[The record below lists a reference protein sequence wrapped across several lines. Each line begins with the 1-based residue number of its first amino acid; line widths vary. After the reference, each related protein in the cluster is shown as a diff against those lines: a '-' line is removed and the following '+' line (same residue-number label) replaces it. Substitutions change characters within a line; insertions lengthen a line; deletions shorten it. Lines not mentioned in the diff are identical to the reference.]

1 MSDHIQVGKINKFHA
16 LNSNESEDSLNF
28 KPVVFNPEI
37 IQDVQTDFSHNREY
51 SIKEKKELDRFL
63 GDFLYDS
70 STLGLQEISNY
81 NKSVGWLNITDR
93 AVNSFKVYTGQTDR
107 IELEEN
113 LKQEQKDYKKL
124 KDTAYSKSGAFESQI
139 ERKFGIP
146 YSHQNIAYLKN
157 TAEEYTRVTVY
168 HEKYEGL
175 KQGFS
180 DVKNILR
187 QEQEYK
193 QALKYVK
200 GPAAQALSA
209 PSPSSHEKF
218 GETLLY
224 FCNGNQELV
233 NEYMKNISARY
244 TTRAEIEKHM
254 PEIMDE
260 LLNKCE
266 SEYKDALG
274 VKSYAQYEN
283 EYNIACKKVFGKEDS
298 KKIAQNFVKNAKNQA
313 AYTEIGLTIATSILL
328 PQSSI
333 VKNSFQKMAVQYGKK
348 AAVSN
353 LKSKMTFTMGAMPAT
368 LTTLNAAT
376 SEEGFTEQN
385 IKEIKEK
392 FKNGMLYGGFGA
404 YASGPLGNA
413 VSNILSKK
421 PYLFSTAVSKSIGTA
436 TETTAD
442 VIFDRITSDVEFK
455 DSLKQN
461 GGFNLGMM
469 IAGGMIHKY
478 INKLNV
484 SNSNTGEYIVK
495 DNNGKT
501 IFKSKDS
508 NELAGFVMA
517 QGLQRREKIKEQ
529 IQNGKKLNY
538 HNLKIPRGQLSAPRA
553 GFDETPKAYVDM
565 IKNNKTELKNMCR
578 SYLNGEIDDSI
589 LASKFENFLA
599 DKMNMPAYPEIKKL
613 QNSRADGEFDAT
625 EMTIT
630 FDTEDMGR
638 LSKFFGTLMH
648 EMHHFLQTK
657 EILCNMSI
665 DEYANRKAIDFVN
678 KDKLNNPQKYD
689 TPEKLNNRINSLT
702 TATANAYK
710 EAGWDDVTSNYPR
723 NNFLSNEYIRA
734 EKLMQADLNYDS
746 NDLKSY
752 YSNLQETEAHEIN
765 VRTELEF
772 EYSILET
779 ISKEEYETANKVYS
793 LINEN
798 YKDYEPLLNIKASID
813 ADSYSLVELV
823 KEAKSMG
830 VTKPE
835 EIVVLL
841 IDEN

>member
-51 SIKEKKELDRFL
+51 STKEKKELDRFL

-298 KKIAQNFVKNAKNQA
+298 KKIAQNFVKNATNQA

-461 GGFNLGMM
+461 GGFNLGML

-478 INKLNV
+478 LNKLNV

-648 EMHHFLQTK
+648 EMHHFLQ
-657 EILCNMSI
+657 EILCNKSI

>member
-218 GETLLY
+218 GETLLN

-233 NEYMKNISARY
+233 NEYIKNISARY

-478 INKLNV
+478 LNKLNV

-578 SYLNGEIDDSI
+578 SYLNGEIDDLI

-702 TATANAYK
+702 TATANTYK

-823 KEAKSMG
+823 KEAKSME

>member
-193 QALKYVK
+193 QALKYVN

-218 GETLLY
+218 GETLLN
-224 FCNGNQELV
+224 FCNGNQGLV
-233 NEYMKNISARY
+233 DEYMKNISARY

-478 INKLNV
+478 LNKLNV
-484 SNSNTGEYIVK
+484 SNSNTREYIVK

-657 EILCNMSI
+657 EILCNMPI

-734 EKLMQADLNYDS
+734 EKLMQADPNYDS

>member
-51 SIKEKKELDRFL
+51 STKEKKELDRFL

-175 KQGFS
+175 KQDFS

-254 PEIMDE
+254 PEILDE

-404 YASGPLGNA
+404 YASGSLGNA

-469 IAGGMIHKY
+469 IAGGIIHKY
-478 INKLNV
+478 LNKLNV

-734 EKLMQADLNYDS
+734 EKLMQADLSYDS

>member
-1 MSDHIQVGKINKFHA
+1 
-16 LNSNESEDSLNF
+16 
-28 KPVVFNPEI
+28 
-37 IQDVQTDFSHNREY
+37 
-51 SIKEKKELDRFL
+51 
-63 GDFLYDS
+63 
-70 STLGLQEISNY
+70 
-81 NKSVGWLNITDR
+81 
-93 AVNSFKVYTGQTDR
+93 
-107 IELEEN
+107 
-113 LKQEQKDYKKL
+113 
-124 KDTAYSKSGAFESQI
+124 
-139 ERKFGIP
+139 
-146 YSHQNIAYLKN
+146 
-157 TAEEYTRVTVY
+157 
-168 HEKYEGL
+168 
-175 KQGFS
+175 
-180 DVKNILR
+180 
-187 QEQEYK
+187 
-193 QALKYVK
+193 
-200 GPAAQALSA
+200 
-209 PSPSSHEKF
+209 
-218 GETLLY
+218 
-224 FCNGNQELV
+224 
-233 NEYMKNISARY
+233 
-244 TTRAEIEKHM
+244 
-254 PEIMDE
+254 
-260 LLNKCE
+260 
-266 SEYKDALG
+266 
-274 VKSYAQYEN
+274 
-283 EYNIACKKVFGKEDS
+283 
-298 KKIAQNFVKNAKNQA
+298 
-313 AYTEIGLTIATSILL
+313 
-328 PQSSI
+328 
-333 VKNSFQKMAVQYGKK
+333 MAVQYGKK

-478 INKLNV
+478 LNKLNV

-702 TATANAYK
+702 TATANTYK

-823 KEAKSMG
+823 KEAKSME

>member
-218 GETLLY
+218 GETLLN

-233 NEYMKNISARY
+233 NEYIKNISARY

-298 KKIAQNFVKNAKNQA
+298 KKNS
-313 AYTEIGLTIATSILL
+313 TE
-328 PQSSI
+328 
-333 VKNSFQKMAVQYGKK
+333 FCKK
-348 AAVSN
+348 C
-353 LKSKMTFTMGAMPAT
+353 
-368 LTTLNAAT
+368 
-376 SEEGFTEQN
+376 
-385 IKEIKEK
+385 
-392 FKNGMLYGGFGA
+392 
-404 YASGPLGNA
+404 
-413 VSNILSKK
+413 KK
-421 PYLFSTAVSKSIGTA
+421 PS
-436 TETTAD
+436 
-442 VIFDRITSDVEFK
+442 RI
-455 DSLKQN
+455 
-461 GGFNLGMM
+461 
-469 IAGGMIHKY
+469 Y
-478 INKLNV
+478 
-484 SNSNTGEYIVK
+484 
-495 DNNGKT
+495 
-501 IFKSKDS
+501 
-508 NELAGFVMA
+508 
-517 QGLQRREKIKEQ
+517 R
-529 IQNGKKLNY
+529 
-538 HNLKIPRGQLSAPRA
+538 
-553 GFDETPKAYVDM
+553 
-565 IKNNKTELKNMCR
+565 
-578 SYLNGEIDDSI
+578 
-589 LASKFENFLA
+589 
-599 DKMNMPAYPEIKKL
+599 
-613 QNSRADGEFDAT
+613 
-625 EMTIT
+625 
-630 FDTEDMGR
+630 
-638 LSKFFGTLMH
+638 
-648 EMHHFLQTK
+648 
-657 EILCNMSI
+657 
-665 DEYANRKAIDFVN
+665 
-678 KDKLNNPQKYD
+678 
-689 TPEKLNNRINSLT
+689 NRINYCNIDTIT
-702 TATANAYK
+702 TKQYCKKQFSKNGSA
-710 EAGWDDVTSNYPR
+710 
-723 NNFLSNEYIRA
+723 IR
-734 EKLMQADLNYDS
+734 EKS
-746 NDLKSY
+746 CC
-752 YSNLQETEAHEIN
+752 I
-765 VRTELEF
+765 
-772 EYSILET
+772 
-779 ISKEEYETANKVYS
+779 
-793 LINEN
+793 
-798 YKDYEPLLNIKASID
+798 
-813 ADSYSLVELV
+813 
-823 KEAKSMG
+823 
-830 VTKPE
+830 
-835 EIVVLL
+835 
-841 IDEN
+841 

>member
-51 SIKEKKELDRFL
+51 STKEKKELDRFL

-175 KQGFS
+175 KQDFS

-254 PEIMDE
+254 PEILDE

-469 IAGGMIHKY
+469 IAGGIIHKY
-478 INKLNV
+478 LNKLNV

-734 EKLMQADLNYDS
+734 EKLMQADLSYDS

>member
-51 SIKEKKELDRFL
+51 STKEKKELDRFL

-298 KKIAQNFVKNAKNQA
+298 KKIAQNFVKNATNQA

-461 GGFNLGMM
+461 GGFNLGML

-478 INKLNV
+478 LNKLNV

>member
-1 MSDHIQVGKINKFHA
+1 MSDQIQVGKINKIHS
-16 LNSNESEDSLNF
+16 LNSNESEDSLQF

-51 SIKEKKELDRFL
+51 STKEKNELDRFL
-63 GDFLYDS
+63 GDFLYGS
-70 STLGLQEISNY
+70 STSGLQEISNY

-124 KDTAYSKSGAFESQI
+124 KDTAYSKPGAFESQI

-146 YSHQNIAYLKN
+146 YSHQNISYLKN
-157 TAEEYTRVTVY
+157 TAEDYTRVTAY

-187 QEQEYK
+187 QEKEYK

-200 GPAAQALSA
+200 GPAAHALTA

-218 GETLLY
+218 GETLLK

-233 NEYMKNISARY
+233 NEYMKNISAKY

-260 LLNKCE
+260 LLNKCK

-274 VKSYAQYEN
+274 VKSYSQYEN

-298 KKIAQNFVKNAKNQA
+298 KKIAQNFVKNAKTQA
-313 AYTEIGLTIATSILL
+313 AYTEVGLTIATSLLL

-333 VKNSFQKMAVQYGKK
+333 AKTSFQKTALQYGKK

-353 LKSKMTFTMGAMPAT
+353 LKSKMTLTMGAMPAT

-404 YASGPLGNA
+404 YVSGPLGNA

-421 PYLFSTAVSKSIGTA
+421 PYLFSTAVSKSMGTA
-436 TETTAD
+436 AETTAD
-442 VIFDRITSDVEFK
+442 VIFDGITSDVEFK

-461 GGFNLGMM
+461 GGFNFGMM
-469 IAGGMIHKY
+469 IVGGIIHKSL
-478 INKLNV
+478 NKLSV
-484 SNSNTGEYIVK
+484 SNLNTGEYLVK
-495 DNNGKT
+495 DDNGKT
-501 IFKSKDS
+501 VFKAKDS
-508 NELAGFVMA
+508 NEL
-517 QGLQRREKIKEQ
+517 
-529 IQNGKKLNY
+529 
-538 HNLKIPRGQLSAPRA
+538 A
-553 GFDETPKAYVDM
+553 GFDETPKAYVD
-565 IKNNKTELKNMCR
+565 IINNNKTELQNMCR
-578 SYLNGEIDDSI
+578 AYLNDEIDDSI

-599 DKMNMPAYPEIKKL
+599 DKMNMP
-613 QNSRADGEFDAT
+613 
-625 EMTIT
+625 
-630 FDTEDMGR
+630 
-638 LSKFFGTLMH
+638 
-648 EMHHFLQTK
+648 
-657 EILCNMSI
+657 
-665 DEYANRKAIDFVN
+665 
-678 KDKLNNPQKYD
+678 
-689 TPEKLNNRINSLT
+689 EKLNNRIT
-702 TATANAYK
+702 THTRATAQAYK
-710 EAGWDDVTSNYPR
+710 DAGWEEVISNYPR

-734 EKLMQADLNYDS
+734 EKLMQADINYDS
-746 NDLKSY
+746 SNLKSY

-793 LINEN
+793 LINDN
-798 YKDYEPLLNIKASID
+798 YKDYEPLLDIKASID

>member
-1 MSDHIQVGKINKFHA
+1 M
-16 LNSNESEDSLNF
+16 
-28 KPVVFNPEI
+28 
-37 IQDVQTDFSHNREY
+37 
-51 SIKEKKELDRFL
+51 
-63 GDFLYDS
+63 
-70 STLGLQEISNY
+70 
-81 NKSVGWLNITDR
+81 
-93 AVNSFKVYTGQTDR
+93 NSFKVYTGQTDR

-298 KKIAQNFVKNAKNQA
+298 KKIAQNFVKNATNQA

-461 GGFNLGMM
+461 GGFNLGML

-478 INKLNV
+478 LNKLNV

>member
-1 MSDHIQVGKINKFHA
+1 MSDQIQVGKINKIHS
-16 LNSNESEDSLNF
+16 LNSKESEDSLQF

-51 SIKEKKELDRFL
+51 STKEKNELDRFL
-63 GDFLYDS
+63 GDFLYGS
-70 STLGLQEISNY
+70 STSGLQEISNY

-124 KDTAYSKSGAFESQI
+124 KDAAYSKPGAFESQI

-146 YSHQNIAYLKN
+146 YSHQNISYLKN
-157 TAEEYTRVTVY
+157 TAEDYTRVTAY

-187 QEQEYK
+187 QEKEYK

-200 GPAAQALSA
+200 GPAAHALTA
-209 PSPSSHEKF
+209 PSHEKF
-218 GETLLY
+218 GETLLK

-233 NEYMKNISARY
+233 NEYMKNISAKY

-254 PEIMDE
+254 PEIMEE
-260 LLNKCE
+260 LLNKCK

-274 VKSYAQYEN
+274 VKSYSQYEN

-298 KKIAQNFVKNAKNQA
+298 KKIAQNFVKNAKTQA
-313 AYTEIGLTIATSILL
+313 AYTEVGLTIATSLLL

-333 VKNSFQKMAVQYGKK
+333 AKTSFQKTALQYGKK

-353 LKSKMTFTMGAMPAT
+353 LKSKMTLTMGAMPAT

-404 YASGPLGNA
+404 YASEPLGNA

-421 PYLFSTAVSKSIGTA
+421 PYLFSTAVSKSMGTA
-436 TETTAD
+436 AETTAD
-442 VIFDRITSDVEFK
+442 VIFDGITSDVEFK

-461 GGFNLGMM
+461 GGFNFGMM
-469 IAGGMIHKY
+469 IGGGIIHKSL
-478 INKLNV
+478 NKLSV
-484 SNSNTGEYIVK
+484 SNLNTGEYLVK
-495 DNNGKT
+495 YDNGKT
-501 IFKSKDS
+501 VFKAKDS
-508 NELAGFVMA
+508 NEL
-517 QGLQRREKIKEQ
+517 
-529 IQNGKKLNY
+529 
-538 HNLKIPRGQLSAPRA
+538 A
-553 GFDETPKAYVDM
+553 GFDETPKAYVDI
-565 IKNNKTELKNMCR
+565 IKNNKTELQNMCR
-578 SYLNGEIDDSI
+578 AYLNDEIDDSI

-613 QNSRADGEFDAT
+613 QNDRADGEFDAT

-638 LSKFFGTLMH
+638 LSKFF
-648 EMHHFLQTK
+648 
-657 EILCNMSI
+657 
-665 DEYANRKAIDFVN
+665 
-678 KDKLNNPQKYD
+678 
-689 TPEKLNNRINSLT
+689 
-702 TATANAYK
+702 
-710 EAGWDDVTSNYPR
+710 
-723 NNFLSNEYIRA
+723 
-734 EKLMQADLNYDS
+734 
-746 NDLKSY
+746 
-752 YSNLQETEAHEIN
+752 
-765 VRTELEF
+765 EL
-772 EYSILET
+772 
-779 ISKEEYETANKVYS
+779 
-793 LINEN
+793 
-798 YKDYEPLLNIKASID
+798 
-813 ADSYSLVELV
+813 
-823 KEAKSMG
+823 
-830 VTKPE
+830 
-835 EIVVLL
+835 
-841 IDEN
+841 

>member
-1 MSDHIQVGKINKFHA
+1 MSDQIQVGKINKIHS
-16 LNSNESEDSLNF
+16 LNSNESEDSLQF

-51 SIKEKKELDRFL
+51 STKEKNELDRFL
-63 GDFLYDS
+63 GDFLYGS
-70 STLGLQEISNY
+70 STSGLQEISNY

-124 KDTAYSKSGAFESQI
+124 KDAAYSKPGAFESQI

-146 YSHQNIAYLKN
+146 YSHQNISYLKN
-157 TAEEYTRVTVY
+157 TAEDYTRVTAY

-187 QEQEYK
+187 QEKEYK

-200 GPAAQALSA
+200 GPAAHALTA

-218 GETLLY
+218 GETLLK

-233 NEYMKNISARY
+233 NEYMKNISAKY

-260 LLNKCE
+260 LLNKCK

-274 VKSYAQYEN
+274 VKSYSQYEN

-298 KKIAQNFVKNAKNQA
+298 KKIAQNFVKNAKTQA
-313 AYTEIGLTIATSILL
+313 AYTEVGLTIATSLLL

-333 VKNSFQKMAVQYGKK
+333 VKTSFQKTALQYGKK

-353 LKSKMTFTMGAMPAT
+353 LKSKMTLTMGAMPAT

-404 YASGPLGNA
+404 YVSGPLGNA

-421 PYLFSTAVSKSIGTA
+421 PYLFSTAVSKSMGTA
-436 TETTAD
+436 AETTAD
-442 VIFDRITSDVEFK
+442 VIFDGITSDVEFK

-461 GGFNLGMM
+461 GGFNFGMM
-469 IAGGMIHKY
+469 IGGGIIHKSL
-478 INKLNV
+478 NKLSV
-484 SNSNTGEYIVK
+484 SNLNTGEYLVK
-495 DNNGKT
+495 YDNGKT
-501 IFKSKDS
+501 VFKAKDS
-508 NELAGFVMA
+508 NEL
-517 QGLQRREKIKEQ
+517 
-529 IQNGKKLNY
+529 
-538 HNLKIPRGQLSAPRA
+538 A
-553 GFDETPKAYVDM
+553 GFDETPKAYVDI
-565 IKNNKTELKNMCR
+565 IKNNKTELQNMCR
-578 SYLNGEIDDSI
+578 AYLNDEIDDSI

-613 QNSRADGEFDAT
+613 QNDRADGEFDAT

-665 DEYANRKAIDFVN
+665 DEYAKRKSIDFVN
-678 KDKLNNPQKYD
+678 KDKLKNPEKYN
-689 TPEKLNNRINSLT
+689 TPEKLNNRIT
-702 TATANAYK
+702 THTRATAQAYK
-710 EAGWDDVTSNYPR
+710 DAGWEEVISNYPR

-746 NDLKSY
+746 SNLKSY

-793 LINEN
+793 LINDN
-798 YKDYEPLLNIKASID
+798 YKDYEPLLDIKASID

>member
-1 MSDHIQVGKINKFHA
+1 MSDQIQVGKINKIHS
-16 LNSNESEDSLNF
+16 LNSNESEDSLQF

-51 SIKEKKELDRFL
+51 STKEKNELDRFL
-63 GDFLYDS
+63 GDFLYGS
-70 STLGLQEISNY
+70 STSGLQEISNY

-124 KDTAYSKSGAFESQI
+124 KDTAYSKPGAFESQI

-146 YSHQNIAYLKN
+146 YSHQNISYLKN
-157 TAEEYTRVTVY
+157 TAEDYTRVTAY

-187 QEQEYK
+187 QEKEYK

-200 GPAAQALSA
+200 GPAAHALTA

-218 GETLLY
+218 GETLLK

-233 NEYMKNISARY
+233 NEYMKNISAKY

-260 LLNKCE
+260 LLNKCK

-274 VKSYAQYEN
+274 VKSYSQYEN

-298 KKIAQNFVKNAKNQA
+298 KKIAQNFVKNAKTQA
-313 AYTEIGLTIATSILL
+313 AYTEVGLTIATSLLL

-333 VKNSFQKMAVQYGKK
+333 AKTSFQKTALQYGKK

-353 LKSKMTFTMGAMPAT
+353 LKSKMTLTMGAMPAT

-404 YASGPLGNA
+404 YVSGPLGNA

-421 PYLFSTAVSKSIGTA
+421 PYLFSTAVSKSMGTA
-436 TETTAD
+436 AETTAD
-442 VIFDRITSDVEFK
+442 VIFDGITSDVEFK

-461 GGFNLGMM
+461 GGFNFGMM
-469 IAGGMIHKY
+469 IVGGIIHKSL
-478 INKLNV
+478 NKLSV
-484 SNSNTGEYIVK
+484 SNLNTGEYLVK
-495 DNNGKT
+495 DDNGKT
-501 IFKSKDS
+501 VFKAKDS
-508 NELAGFVMA
+508 NEL
-517 QGLQRREKIKEQ
+517 
-529 IQNGKKLNY
+529 
-538 HNLKIPRGQLSAPRA
+538 A
-553 GFDETPKAYVDM
+553 GFDETPKAYVD
-565 IKNNKTELKNMCR
+565 IINNNKTELQNMCR
-578 SYLNGEIDDSI
+578 AYLNDEIDDSI

-599 DKMNMPAYPEIKKL
+599 DKMNMP
-613 QNSRADGEFDAT
+613 
-625 EMTIT
+625 
-630 FDTEDMGR
+630 
-638 LSKFFGTLMH
+638 
-648 EMHHFLQTK
+648 
-657 EILCNMSI
+657 
-665 DEYANRKAIDFVN
+665 
-678 KDKLNNPQKYD
+678 
-689 TPEKLNNRINSLT
+689 EKLNNRIT
-702 TATANAYK
+702 THTRATAQAYK
-710 EAGWDDVTSNYPR
+710 DAGWEEVISNYPR

-746 NDLKSY
+746 SNLKSY

-793 LINEN
+793 LINDN
-798 YKDYEPLLNIKASID
+798 YKDYEPLLDIKASID

>member
-139 ERKFGIP
+139 ERKFDIP

-218 GETLLY
+218 GETLLN

-233 NEYMKNISARY
+233 NEYIKNISARY

-478 INKLNV
+478 LNKLNV

-702 TATANAYK
+702 TATANTYK

-823 KEAKSMG
+823 KEAKSME

>member
-218 GETLLY
+218 GETLLN

-233 NEYMKNISARY
+233 NEYIKNISARY

-298 KKIAQNFVKNAKNQA
+298 KIAQNFVKNAKNQA

-478 INKLNV
+478 LNKLNV

-702 TATANAYK
+702 TATANTYK

-823 KEAKSMG
+823 KEAKSME

>member
-51 SIKEKKELDRFL
+51 STKEKKELDRFL

-124 KDTAYSKSGAFESQI
+124 KDTAYSMSGAFESQI

-218 GETLLY
+218 GEILLY

-478 INKLNV
+478 LNKLNV
-484 SNSNTGEYIVK
+484 SNSNTREYIVK

-657 EILCNMSI
+657 EILCNMPI